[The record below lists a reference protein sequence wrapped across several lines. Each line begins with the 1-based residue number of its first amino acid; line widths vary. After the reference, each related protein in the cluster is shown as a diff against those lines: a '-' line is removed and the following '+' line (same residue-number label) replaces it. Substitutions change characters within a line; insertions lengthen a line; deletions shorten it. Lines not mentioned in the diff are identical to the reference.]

1 MRDIEIAQCQFLLS
15 SLEARLVVAEMERV
29 GLEFEL
35 RSPQI
40 TPERKADAIARRDA
54 VLIEWGGIMTILE
67 DLRQVSMR
75 P

>member
-1 MRDIEIAQCQFLLS
+1 MRDIEIAQCQFLRS
-15 SLEARLVVAEMERV
+15 NLEARLVVAEMERV

-40 TPERKADAIARRDA
+40 TPERKAEAIARRDA
-54 VLIEWGGIMTILE
+54 VLIEWGEIMTKLE